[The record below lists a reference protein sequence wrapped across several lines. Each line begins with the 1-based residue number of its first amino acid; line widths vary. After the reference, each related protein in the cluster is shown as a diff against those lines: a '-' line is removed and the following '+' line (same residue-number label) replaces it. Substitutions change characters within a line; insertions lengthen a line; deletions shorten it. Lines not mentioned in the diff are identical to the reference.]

1 MSEFS
6 AETILVDCYGK
17 AIKQSTCKGNY
28 SLMPRFNIE
37 MAEIPGGTAVLGS
50 PEHEISRGDE
60 SLPYLR
66 DLSTFH
72 MSRHLVTQSQW
83 MLIANLPVVDISLS
97 PSPSHFKGDNRPVE
111 GITYWE
117 AEEACKRLSIAFGLM
132 FRLPL
137 EAEWE
142 YACRANIWLPF
153 HYGHT
158 LTTAL
163 ANYCGVDTEIDREEE
178 GSYGATYAKEAVGCY
193 RAETTAVGYFPP
205 NGFGL
210 FDMHGNVWEWCDY
223 TTVDE
228 YEEYFPEQPIRG
240 GSWRSPPA
248 ACRSAVKMG
257 QLPDERKNTVGFR
270 LVCDRPD

>member
-83 MLIANLPVVDISLS
+83 MQI
-97 PSPSHFKGDNRPVE
+97 
-111 GITYWE
+111 
-117 AEEACKRLSIAFGLM
+117 
-132 FRLPL
+132 
-137 EAEWE
+137 
-142 YACRANIWLPF
+142 
-153 HYGHT
+153 
-158 LTTAL
+158 
-163 ANYCGVDTEIDREEE
+163 
-178 GSYGATYAKEAVGCY
+178 
-193 RAETTAVGYFPP
+193 
-205 NGFGL
+205 
-210 FDMHGNVWEWCDY
+210 GN
-223 TTVDE
+223 
-228 YEEYFPEQPIRG
+228 
-240 GSWRSPPA
+240 
-248 ACRSAVKMG
+248 
-257 QLPDERKNTVGFR
+257 
-270 LVCDRPD
+270 

>member
-1 MSEFS
+1 M
-6 AETILVDCYGK
+6 
-17 AIKQSTCKGNY
+17 N
-28 SLMPRFNIE
+28 
-37 MAEIPGGTAVLGS
+37 
-50 PEHEISRGDE
+50 
-60 SLPYLR
+60 
-66 DLSTFH
+66 
-72 MSRHLVTQSQW
+72 
-83 MLIANLPVVDISLS
+83 ISLS

-163 ANYCGVDTEIDREEE
+163 ANYCGVDTEINREEE
-178 GSYGATYAKEAVGCY
+178 GPYGAIYAKEAVGCY